1 VLRQQK
7 AGATAGAGQD
17 ESRTASTRNDTS
29 SSKTSTDL
37 NGKDIADLYDVATA
51 TEKEIAELDRQIRA
65 ANLAAMAKVP
75 YNEALSQTDA
85 AAPLRQPL
93 DRNALS
99 GQSGDAAARR
109 AQTAQAQ
116 AQINSMMSS
125 SQRMLARAGGT
136 PGNASGQRSAAQG
149 KDSKGGQASGRSQQ
163 TGTGPV
169 AAVGSAID
177 PARDARMMPL
187 AQQDSGDPK
196 DLTRAMKAMAPGGG
210 GPSDNTR
217 PWLGK
222 AGPEPV
228 GSYQPPQVASEAI
241 LKKSIPGRRVTSK
254 GQGAEWMFVN
264 SWYTIGP
271 FPNEGRANLRRRFA
285 PESVVDLDATYAG
298 KDNRPV
304 RWQFVQT
311 ATPMLRPAQPVE
323 YAIYYA
329 YTELWFDEPRDLWVA
344 IGSDDAST
352 IWVEGQM
359 VWKSRDDLK
368 AWNAGE
374 GLRRVHFKKGL
385 NRVLY
390 RLENGWGEIGLS
402 FVIQLKS

>member
-1 VLRQQK
+1 VESAAGAPETAAAQKKEQQSNAQAEAAERTREAARKAVEDAQRRNAEQQRQSAEAAAQK
-7 AGATAGAGQD
+7 AQQEAETRRREADAARAEAQRAQDDVNREEGAARDRSQAADAAQRNSPKRRAGRAKSRLKHRARRRRPLKRHAGQCCG
-17 ESRTASTRNDTS
+17 SKRPARLPAPVRTSPRTASTRNDTS

-99 GQSGDAAARR
+99 GQSGDAATRR

-241 LKKSIPGRRVTSK
+241 LKS
-254 GQGAEWMFVN
+254 
-264 SWYTIGP
+264 P
-271 FPNEGRANLRRRFA
+271 FPDG
-285 PESVVDLDATYAG
+285 V
-298 KDNRPV
+298 
-304 RWQFVQT
+304 
-311 ATPMLRPAQPVE
+311 
-323 YAIYYA
+323 
-329 YTELWFDEPRDLWVA
+329 
-344 IGSDDAST
+344 
-352 IWVEGQM
+352 
-359 VWKSRDDLK
+359 
-368 AWNAGE
+368 
-374 GLRRVHFKKGL
+374 
-385 NRVLY
+385 
-390 RLENGWGEIGLS
+390 
-402 FVIQLKS
+402 